1 LDTFITNYGTNSGTW
16 NDLSEN
22 GNNATL
28 INTPTYGTSNDG
40 YLIFNGSNQY
50 ATIPHSSAMNLI
62 DNHSISVW
70 FYQTSSTASSVALFG
85 KGTNDGD
92 EQYCLLIDSA
102 RTSIYYDIGGGGPYM
117 QPTISTLSLNT
128 WYHLIVTQSRVSST
142 STMSLFI
149 NGVKQS
155 TTTISPTSTPN
166 TNSSNF
172 TIGVAR
178 GTSFPFPGR
187 IANFQMHNV
196 TITPAQALYMY
207 DKTKSRFGL

>member
-1 LDTFITNYGTNSGTW
+1 
-16 NDLSEN
+16 
-22 GNNATL
+22 
-28 INTPTYGTSNDG
+28 
-40 YLIFNGSNQY
+40 
-50 ATIPHSSAMNLI
+50 
-62 DNHSISVW
+62 
-70 FYQTSSTASSVALFG
+70 
-85 KGTNDGD
+85 
-92 EQYCLLIDSA
+92 
-102 RTSIYYDIGGGGPYM
+102 M
-117 QPTISTLSLNT
+117 QPTVSTLSLNT

-155 TTTISPTSTPN
+155 TTTISATSTPN

-172 TIGVAR
+172 TVGVAR